1 MDFIR
6 ISDVKIKVTLSQEDL
21 DRCVTEGEQERGSDG
36 SGSSHGTLRAILR
49 EIRRKTGFDA
59 TGERV
64 LMQMFPGSDGG
75 CELFVTRLG
84 KLPDKLPDA
93 KPSDKPSDKPS
104 ARRSAQLPASPPP
117 LRSAVF
123 VFERLFPLLS
133 VCRHLSRV
141 GYPHLSAAY
150 CGDDGLW
157 YLVLQEKIQS
167 DRPSPL
173 SFAEEF
179 GVRRRA
185 GAALAYIKEH
195 GACISPSHAVADLA
209 PLA

>member
-6 ISDVKIKVTLSQEDL
+6 ISDVKIKVTLSPEDL
-21 DRCVTEGEQERGSDG
+21 DRYVAEGERDRPAG
-36 SGSSHGTLRAILR
+36 SHGTLRAILR
-49 EIRRKTGFDA
+49 EIRRETGFDA

-64 LMQMFPGSDGG
+64 LMQMFPGADGG

-84 KLPDKLPDA
+84 KLPEKDAPNPAALPTA
-93 KPSDKPSDKPS
+93 
-104 ARRSAQLPASPPP
+104 ALP

-123 VFERLFPLLS
+123 AFDRLPPLLA
-133 VCRHLSRV
+133 VCRHLDHI
-141 GYPHLSAAY
+141 GYPHLSAVY
-150 CGDDGLW
+150 YGDDGLW
-157 YLVLQEKIQS
+157 YLVLQERIPR

-179 GVRRRA
+179 GRRRRA
-185 GAALAYIKEH
+185 GATLAYIKEH
-195 GACISPSHAVADLA
+195 GACVSGSDAVSTLA

>member
-6 ISDVKIKVTLSQEDL
+6 ISDSKIKVTLSQKDL
-21 DRCVTEGEQERGSDG
+21 DRYVAEGERGDP
-36 SGSSHGTLRAILR
+36 SGSHGTLRAILR
-49 EIRRKTGFDA
+49 EIRRETGFDA

-64 LMQMFPGSDGG
+64 LMQMFPASDGG

-84 KLPDKLPDA
+84 KLPDDRVRGQAP
-93 KPSDKPSDKPS
+93 
-104 ARRSAQLPASPPP
+104 LPAAPLP

-123 VFERLFPLLS
+123 VFEGLSPLLA
-133 VCRHLSRV
+133 VCRHLKHI
-141 GYPHLSAAY
+141 GYPHLSAVY
-150 CGDDGLW
+150 YGDDRLW
-157 YLVLQEKIQS
+157 YLVLQEQIPR

-179 GVRRRA
+179 GTRRRA
-185 GAALAYIKEH
+185 GATLAYIKEH
-195 GACISPSHAVADLA
+195 GTCISGSDAVAALA

>member
-21 DRCVTEGEQERGSDG
+21 DRCVTEGERERGSDG
-36 SGSSHGTLRAILR
+36 SGGSHGTLRAILK

-93 KPSDKPSDKPS
+93 KPSEKPSDKPS
-104 ARRSAQLPASPPP
+104 ARRSAPLPAAPPP

-150 CGDDGLW
+150 YGDDGLW

-179 GVRRRA
+179 GTRRRA
-185 GAALAYIKEH
+185 GATLAYIKEH
-195 GACISPSHAVADLA
+195 GACVSPSNAVADLA

>member
-21 DRCVTEGEQERGSDG
+21 DRCVTEGERERGSDG
-36 SGSSHGTLRAILR
+36 SGGSHGTLRAILR
-49 EIRRKTGFDA
+49 EIRQKTGFDA

-64 LMQMFPGSDGG
+64 LMQMFPASDGG

-84 KLPDKLPDA
+84 KLPDKLPGE
-93 KPSDKPSDKPS
+93 KPGGKSGDKPS
-104 ARRSAQLPASPPP
+104 ARKPAPLPAAPPP

-123 VFERLFPLLS
+123 VFERLSPLLS
-133 VCRHLSRV
+133 VCRHLARV

-195 GACISPSHAVADLA
+195 GACVSPSHAVADLA

>member
-6 ISDVKIKVTLSQEDL
+6 ISDTKIKVTLSQGDL
-21 DRCVTEGEQERGSDG
+21 DRYVAEGERGDP
-36 SGSSHGTLRAILR
+36 SGSHGTLRAILR
-49 EIRRKTGFDA
+49 EIRRETGFDV

-64 LMQMFPGSDGG
+64 LMQMFPSSDGG

-84 KLPDKLPDA
+84 KLPDGDA
-93 KPSDKPSDKPS
+93 RGRGS
-104 ARRSAQLPASPPP
+104 LPAAPAP

-123 VFERLFPLLS
+123 VFEGLSPLLS
-133 VCRHLSRV
+133 VCRHLKHI
-141 GYPHLSAAY
+141 GYPHLSAVY
-150 CGDDGLW
+150 YGDDGLW
-157 YLVLQEKIQS
+157 YLVLQERIPR

-179 GVRRRA
+179 GRRRRA

-195 GACISPSHAVADLA
+195 GACVSPSNAVADLA

>member
-6 ISDVKIKVTLSQEDL
+6 ISDAKIKVTLSQEDL
-21 DRCVTEGEQERGSDG
+21 DRCVTEGERERGSG
-36 SGSSHGTLRAILR
+36 GSHGTLREILK

-64 LMQMFPGSDGG
+64 LMQMFPSSDGG

-93 KPSDKPSDKPS
+93 KPSEKPSDKPS
-104 ARRSAQLPASPPP
+104 ARSSAQLPAAPPP

-123 VFERLFPLLS
+123 VFERLSPLLS
-133 VCRHLSRV
+133 VCRHLARV

-150 CGDDGLW
+150 YGDDGLW
-157 YLVLQEKIQS
+157 YLVLQEQIPR

-179 GVRRRA
+179 GTRRRA
-185 GAALAYIKEH
+185 GATLAYIKEH
-195 GACISPSHAVADLA
+195 GACVSPSNAVADLA

>member
-21 DRCVTEGEQERGSDG
+21 DRYVAEGERERGSG
-36 SGSSHGTLRAILR
+36 SHGTLRAILR
-49 EIRRKTGFDA
+49 EIRHKTGFDA

-64 LMQMFPGSDGG
+64 LMQMFPASDGG

-84 KLPDKLPDA
+84 KLPDKLPDE
-93 KPSDKPSDKPS
+93 PQSDKPSERASAKPG
-104 ARRSAQLPASPPP
+104 ARKPAPLPASPPP

-123 VFERLFPLLS
+123 VFERLSPLLS
-133 VCRHLSRV
+133 VCRHLDRV

-150 CGDDGLW
+150 YGDDGLW
-157 YLVLQEKIQS
+157 YLVLQEQIPR

-179 GVRRRA
+179 GTRRRA
-185 GAALAYIKEH
+185 GATLAYIKEH
-195 GACISPSHAVADLA
+195 AACVSPSNAVADLA

>member
-21 DRCVTEGEQERGSDG
+21 DRCVTEGERERGSG
-36 SGSSHGTLRAILR
+36 SHGTLRAILR
-49 EIRRKTGFDA
+49 EIRQKTGFDA

-64 LMQMFPGSDGG
+64 LMQMFPASDGG

-84 KLPDKLPDA
+84 KLPDKLPGE
-93 KPSDKPSDKPS
+93 KPGEKPGDKPS
-104 ARRSAQLPASPPP
+104 ARKPAPLPAAPPP

-123 VFERLFPLLS
+123 VFERLSPLLS
-133 VCRHLSRV
+133 VCRHLARV

-179 GVRRRA
+179 GVRRSA
-185 GAALAYIKEH
+185 GVALAYIKEH
-195 GACISPSHAVADLA
+195 GACVSPSHAVADLA

>member
-6 ISDVKIKVTLSQEDL
+6 ISDAKIKVTLSPEDM
-21 DRCVTEGEQERGSDG
+21 DRYVNEGERDRPGG
-36 SGSSHGTLRAILR
+36 SHGTLRAILR
-49 EIRRKTGFDA
+49 EIRRETGFDA

-64 LMQMFPGSDGG
+64 LMQMFPASDGG

-84 KLPDKLPDA
+84 KLPDDRPRD
-93 KPSDKPSDKPS
+93 
-104 ARRSAQLPASPPP
+104 RTQLPAAAQP

-123 VFERLFPLLS
+123 AFESLPPLLA
-133 VCRHLSRV
+133 VCRHLKHV
-141 GYPHLSAAY
+141 GYPHLSAVY
-150 CGDDGLW
+150 YGDDRLW
-157 YLVLQEKIQS
+157 YLVLQEQIPRA
-167 DRPSPL
+167 RPSPL

-185 GAALAYIKEH
+185 GATLSYIKEH
-195 GACISPSHAVADLA
+195 GVVISGSDAVAALS

>member
-6 ISDVKIKVTLSQEDL
+6 ISDAKIKVTLSPEDM
-21 DRCVTEGEQERGSDG
+21 DRYVNEGEHDRPAG
-36 SGSSHGTLRAILR
+36 SHGTLRAILR
-49 EIRRKTGFDA
+49 EIRRETGFDA

-64 LMQMFPGSDGG
+64 LMQMFPGADGG

-84 KLPDKLPDA
+84 KLPEDRPRD
-93 KPSDKPSDKPS
+93 P
-104 ARRSAQLPASPPP
+104 AQLPAAPLP

-123 VFERLFPLLS
+123 VFRELPPLLA
-133 VCRHLSRV
+133 VCRHLKHT
-141 GYPHLSAAY
+141 GYPHLSAVY
-150 CGDDGLW
+150 YGDDRLW
-157 YLVLQEKIQS
+157 YLVLQEQIPR

-185 GAALAYIKEH
+185 GATLSYIKEH
-195 GACISPSHAVADLA
+195 GVCLSGSDAVGVLA

>member
-6 ISDVKIKVTLSQEDL
+6 ISDTKIKVTLSQKDL
-21 DRCVTEGEQERGSDG
+21 DRYIAEGERDLP
-36 SGSSHGTLRAILR
+36 SGSHGTLRAILR
-49 EIRRKTGFDA
+49 EIRRETGFDA

-84 KLPDKLPDA
+84 KLSDA
-93 KPSDKPSDKPS
+93 RPRGQGQSP
-104 ARRSAQLPASPPP
+104 LPAASLP

-123 VFERLFPLLS
+123 VFDALPPLLS
-133 VCRHLSRV
+133 VCRHLKHV
-141 GYPHLSAAY
+141 GYPHLSAVY
-150 CGDDGLW
+150 YGDDRLW
-157 YLVLQEKIQS
+157 YLVLQEQIPG

-179 GVRRRA
+179 GTRRRA
-185 GAALAYIKEH
+185 GATLSYIKEH
-195 GACISPSHAVADLA
+195 GICVSGSDAVTVLA

>member
-6 ISDVKIKVTLSQEDL
+6 ISDTKIKVTLSQKDL
-21 DRCVTEGEQERGSDG
+21 DRYVAEGENDRTAG
-36 SGSSHGTLRAILR
+36 SHGTLRAILR

-64 LMQMFPGSDGG
+64 LMQMFPSSEGG

-84 KLPDKLPDA
+84 KLPDAPERGQA
-93 KPSDKPSDKPS
+93 
-104 ARRSAQLPASPPP
+104 ALPAAPLP

-123 VFERLFPLLS
+123 VFDTLPPLLA
-133 VCRHLSRV
+133 VCRELNHV
-141 GYPHLSAAY
+141 GYPHLSAVY
-150 CGDDGLW
+150 YGDDRLW
-157 YLVLQEKIQS
+157 YLVLQEQIPR

-179 GVRRRA
+179 GTRRRA
-185 GAALAYIKEH
+185 GATLAYIKEH
-195 GACISPSHAVADLA
+195 GSCVAGSDAVAVLA

>member
-6 ISDVKIKVTLSQEDL
+6 ISDSKIKVTLSQEDL
-21 DRCVTEGEQERGSDG
+21 DRYVAEGERDRP
-36 SGSSHGTLRAILR
+36 SGSHGTLRAILR
-49 EIRRKTGFDA
+49 EIRRETGFDA

-84 KLPDKLPDA
+84 KLPEDRGA
-93 KPSDKPSDKPS
+93 E
-104 ARRSAQLPASPPP
+104 RLPAPPAP

-123 VFERLFPLLS
+123 VFERLPPLLS
-133 VCRHLSRV
+133 VCRQLKHV
-141 GYPHLSAAY
+141 GYPHLSAVY
-150 CGDDGLW
+150 YGDDRLW
-157 YLVLQEKIQS
+157 YLVLQEQIPR

-185 GAALAYIKEH
+185 GATLAYIKEH
-195 GACISPSHAVADLA
+195 GVCVSGSDAVSALA

>member
-6 ISDVKIKVTLSQEDL
+6 ISDSKIKVTLSPEDL
-21 DRCVTEGEQERGSDG
+21 DRYVAEGERERPAT
-36 SGSSHGTLRAILR
+36 SHGTLRAILR
-49 EIRRKTGFDA
+49 EIRRETGFDA

-64 LMQMFPGSDGG
+64 LMQMFPGADGG

-84 KLPDKLPDA
+84 KLPGA
-93 KPSDKPSDKPS
+93 KTGEGKS
-104 ARRSAQLPASPPP
+104 APPLPASLP

-123 VFERLFPLLS
+123 VFDRLPPLLA
-133 VCRHLSRV
+133 VCRHLAHT
-141 GYPHLSAAY
+141 GYPYLSAVY
-150 CGDDGLW
+150 YGDDRLW
-157 YLVLQEKIQS
+157 YLVLQERIPR

-185 GAALAYIKEH
+185 GATLSYIKEH
-195 GACISPSHAVADLA
+195 GSCISGSDAVAALA

>member
-6 ISDVKIKVTLSQEDL
+6 ISDAKIKVTLTQKDL
-21 DRCVTEGEQERGSDG
+21 DRYVSEGEHDRP
-36 SGSSHGTLRAILR
+36 SGSHGTLRAILR
-49 EIRRKTGFDA
+49 EIRRETGFDV

-84 KLPDKLPDA
+84 KLPDDRPRGQA
-93 KPSDKPSDKPS
+93 
-104 ARRSAQLPASPPP
+104 ALPASPAP

-123 VFERLFPLLS
+123 VFDCLSPLLS
-133 VCRHLSRV
+133 VCRQLSHI
-141 GYPHLSAAY
+141 GYPHLSAVY
-150 CGDDGLW
+150 YGDDRLW
-157 YLVLQEKIQS
+157 YLVLQEQIPR

-179 GVRRRA
+179 GTRRRA
-185 GAALAYIKEH
+185 GATLAYIKEH
-195 GACISPSHAVADLA
+195 GTCVSGSDAVSVLA
-209 PLA
+209 PLS